1 MKFTCK
7 QSDFNVALSAVS
19 RAIPSR
25 PSHPIL
31 ANILIKIKEKQSIQV
46 IAYDLSLGIFATFL
60 AEVEDDDRSCITLP
74 ARLLTSIVSH
84 LSDEDITLE
93 SLPGTNTVEITSSTG
108 KYQIQGLD
116 AEEYPVLPDVNN
128 QNSLTL
134 PVEFFNQGLN
144 AALFAVSPDE
154 TKQVLTGLHLI
165 VSLKKL
171 EFAATDG
178 HRLAMIEI
186 PRDVDS
192 IEMEDANFFEATIPG
207 RALKELAKIIGSSKV
222 ESLSIAFESNQ
233 IAFGIGEQKMIS
245 RILKGKYP
253 DYKQLIPTQFNK
265 TVTIN
270 RKKIIDA
277 LERISI
283 LTATCVLLRISE
295 SDQCV
300 YVTSEAKDI
309 GIGEEIV
316 FAQVTGGELS
326 LSFASK
332 YAIESLKHLETEEVQ
347 IHINS
352 AKSPVIFTP
361 LTGAK
366 VVHLLMP
373 IQLRSL

>member
-19 RAIPSR
+19 RAIPSQ

-46 IAYDLSLGIFATFL
+46 MAYDLSLGIFATFL

-74 ARLLTSIVSH
+74 AKLLTSIVSH

-93 SLPGTNTVEITSSTG
+93 SLPGTNIVEITSSTG

-116 AEEYPVLPDVNN
+116 AEEYPALPDVNN

-154 TKQVLTGLHLI
+154 TKRVLTGLHLI
-165 VSLKKL
+165 VSLERL

-192 IEMEDANFFEATIPG
+192 IEMEDADFFEATIPG
-207 RALKELAKIIGSSKV
+207 RALKELAKIIGSSNA

-270 RKKIIDA
+270 RKKIIGA

-283 LTATCVLLRISE
+283 LTATCALLRISE

-326 LSFASK
+326 LSLAPK
-332 YAIESLKHLETEEVQ
+332 YAIESLKHLEAEEVQ

-352 AKSPVIFTP
+352 AKSPVVFTH
-361 LTGAK
+361 LTGAS

-373 IQLRSL
+373 IQSRSL